1 MNEKYASARKQKG
14 NMHLLMKS
22 QTTRT
27 TEGLCKPGEEVM
39 TPTAEVQ

>member
-1 MNEKYASARKQKG
+1 MNEKYSSARKQMG

-27 TEGLCKPGEEVM
+27 TEGLWKPGEEIM
-39 TPTAEVQ
+39 TPTVKVQ